1 MVQNE
6 RSMIVANVDFEQQ
19 GKQIGFLRLPYS
31 HDRSAYG
38 YIPIPIAVLNHGTG
52 PTVLLTGANHGDEY
66 EGPVALMR
74 LVNRIDVSSLRGRII
89 VVPALNMPAYL
100 NGTRTSP
107 IDKGNLNRTFP
118 GNRNGTVTEMLAHYI
133 ESELIPLADY
143 VLDFH
148 SGGTSLSYL
157 PSLFIDP
164 AFTGEA
170 RQKIESLAIAFAP
183 PRIVRW
189 NRLGESRVM
198 SAAARRCGKIFLTGE
213 FGGAASV
220 SPDGVA
226 VVEQGVLGVL
236 DELDMLSSPTRARSP
251 EHIQH
256 LQVRGAED
264 YVFTPRS
271 GIFESLFR
279 LGDEVKAGQQAGR
292 IYDPYAP
299 WAEPVSV
306 PFSATGIVIC
316 IRPLAL
322 VQTGDCLGHVA
333 ESFDA

>member
-1 MVQNE
+1 
-6 RSMIVANVDFEQQ
+6 
-19 GKQIGFLRLPYS
+19 
-31 HDRSAYG
+31 
-38 YIPIPIAVLNHGTG
+38 
-52 PTVLLTGANHGDEY
+52 
-66 EGPVALMR
+66 
-74 LVNRIDVSSLRGRII
+74 
-89 VVPALNMPAYL
+89 
-100 NGTRTSP
+100 
-107 IDKGNLNRTFP
+107 
-118 GNRNGTVTEMLAHYI
+118 
-133 ESELIPLADY
+133 
-143 VLDFH
+143 
-148 SGGTSLSYL
+148 
-157 PSLFIDP
+157 
-164 AFTGEA
+164 
-170 RQKIESLAIAFAP
+170 
-183 PRIVRW
+183 
-189 NRLGESRVM
+189 
-198 SAAARRCGKIFLTGE
+198 
-213 FGGAASV
+213 
-220 SPDGVA
+220 
-226 VVEQGVLGVL
+226 
-236 DELDMLSSPTRARSP
+236 MLSSPTRARSP